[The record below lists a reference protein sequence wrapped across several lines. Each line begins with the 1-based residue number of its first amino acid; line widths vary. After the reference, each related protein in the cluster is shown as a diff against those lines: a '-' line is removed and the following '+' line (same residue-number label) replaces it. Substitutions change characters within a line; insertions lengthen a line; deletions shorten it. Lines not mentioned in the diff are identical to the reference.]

1 MFAPR
6 RSTRP
11 HDGAPSADHGCP
23 FCPDHED
30 ETPPEIERWPA
41 APASWQIRVVPNK
54 FAALEADGAPARQSD
69 ADGFV
74 SMPGLGRHEVVI
86 ESPDHDWDLATA
98 TDGEVEHVL
107 QAYRARHRALREAGA
122 AAVIAFRNHRE
133 AAGTSLEHPHSQIV
147 ACPVVPDRIRE
158 QTAVATAHYDRFGTS
173 PYVDVLEREL
183 RGGTRIVLE
192 SAGFVVFQPFAGTVA
207 HETWLMPRAGTTS
220 FADATDEALAELAMV
235 LRRTLG
241 GVAQLLDDPAYN
253 LVVESAAT
261 RDEDLPFLSWY
272 VRVLPRLTVPAGFE
286 LGSGVS
292 IVPAVP
298 EETAPALRAAL
309 PD

>member
-1 MFAPR
+1 LA
-6 RSTRP
+6 RP
-11 HDGAPSADHGCP
+11 HDGTEAHLVDTPCP
-23 FCPDHED
+23 FCPGHEA

-41 APASWQIRVVPNK
+41 ALDSWQVRVVPNK
-54 FAALEADGAPARQSD
+54 FAALDGDGRAPRVTD
-69 ADGFV
+69 DEGFV
-74 SMPGLGRHEVVI
+74 SMPGIGRHEVVI

-98 TDGEVEHVL
+98 TDLEVERVL
-107 QAYRARHRALREAGA
+107 VAHRARHRALRAAGA
-122 AAVIAFRNHRE
+122 AAVVAFRNHRE
-133 AAGTSLEHPHSQIV
+133 AAGTSLRHPHSQVV

-158 QTAVATAHYDRFGTS
+158 RTAIATTHYDRFGTS
-173 PYVDVLEREL
+173 LHLEVLDREL
-183 RGGTRIVLE
+183 ESGSRVVLE
-192 SAGFVVFQPFAGTVA
+192 SERFVVFQPFAGVVA
-207 HETWLMPRAGTTS
+207 HDTWIMPRVATPS
-220 FADATDEALAELAMV
+220 FADAPDETLSELATV

-241 GVAQLLDDPAYN
+241 GLAGLLDDPAYN
-253 LVVESAAT
+253 LVIESAAT

-272 VRVLPRLTVPAGFE
+272 VRLLPRLTVPAGFE